1 VAPGCAQVWGVDSS
15 RPALEVAEQNAA
27 LNHPQLK
34 DKDKNK
40 EIEWIEANA
49 FDLLKDYSSSGQ
61 RYDTIILDPPAFAK
75 TKRDLDAALRGY
87 KELNLRAL
95 KMLRPGGILVTCSCS
110 YHVSFP
116 DFLGMLADA
125 AGMLGAI
132 CV

>member
-61 RYDTIILDPPAFAK
+61 RYDTIISRSPG
-75 TKRDLDAALRGY
+75 LRQN
-87 KELNLRAL
+87 EA
-95 KMLRPGGILVTCSCS
+95 RPGLPPS
-110 YHVSFP
+110 
-116 DFLGMLADA
+116 A
-125 AGMLGAI
+125 AIKNSTFAP
-132 CV
+132 

>member
-49 FDLLKDYSSSGQ
+49 FDLLKDYS
-61 RYDTIILDPPAFAK
+61 RPASVMTRLFSIPRPRQNEA
-75 TKRDLDAALRGY
+75 
-87 KELNLRAL
+87 
-95 KMLRPGGILVTCSCS
+95 RPGCRPPRL
-110 YHVSFP
+110 
-116 DFLGMLADA
+116 
-125 AGMLGAI
+125 
-132 CV
+132 